1 MTATSQAGLPL
12 EPECISDSGPATAQ
26 ELAAETCVVEQS
38 EEMFAKSADAFR
50 TIGEAASEL
59 GLKTHVLRFWET
71 KFDNLRP
78 MKRADGRRYYRPDDM
93 ELLRKLQNLLH
104 VQGLTIRGAVKALD
118 GDDGEQPGAAAVIE
132 EAGAEVM
139 TVEAETGA
147 SVRDLQDAVRV
158 AVERGDFRAPEVTAS
173 TTARTRLE
181 SLLADLTNLKSRLD
195 AVRAAA

>member
-1 MTATSQAGLPL
+1 MTGTSQAATPL
-12 EPECISDSGPATAQ
+12 ESESTQDSSLQ
-26 ELAAETCVVEQS
+26 AANACVVEQS
-38 EEMFAKSADAFR
+38 EEVFAKSADAFR

-71 KFDNLRP
+71 RFDNLKP

-104 VQGLTIRGAVKALD
+104 VQGLTIRGAVKALN

-132 EAGAEVM
+132 GATGAEAM

-147 SVRDLQDAVRV
+147 SVRDLQDAVRD
-158 AVERGDFRAPEVTAS
+158 AVERGDFRAPELATS
-173 TTARTRLE
+173 PARVRLE
-181 SLLADLTNLKSRLD
+181 TLLADLTDLKSRLD
-195 AVRAAA
+195 AVRTAA